1 MRRAGF
7 SGAMR
12 VRILAAPTPPDKTRR
27 APSSISSRRPAFGFS
42 PGPWQEK
49 HRSERIGRISLEK
62 STGGAASSG
71 KPISPQKSNVRKR
84 IQANHSASPK
94 CNTCTVRPTLAL
106 ALLATVGAARAA
118 TVDPLLKDFR
128 IALRMGPD
136 RVLLIGGELQGYL
149 ESEEVRTV
157 IEDFPADLTAI
168 RQRPR
173 VAPVDDMHFASP
185 ERLAKFHFAPETLW
199 KPGDRWQLHPGAT
212 PSVGL
217 ILEQIG
223 FGFYCGGPGGW
234 AIAVARYESP
244 AKARLV
250 AGLRAEAYLAT
261 PGSARVHVSQVPML
275 PLRTGPMHA
284 AVSALL
290 LKNSRA
296 IIRRSSDQ
304 DLQRAFLGS
313 TLSPGKLTAFRW
325 VPPRGRAFIFASER
339 WFDDGG
345 RDLIEAGG
353 VLVEGSSL
361 AIIQAG
367 AVRAERED
375 MSEPFGFLNVWQI
388 GGRNFVLTYSR
399 GQESYEVSLD
409 EIVPGKGLAE
419 SGLSCMEG
427 C

>member
-1 MRRAGF
+1 MRPGF
-7 SGAMR
+7 
-12 VRILAAPTPPDKTRR
+12 V
-27 APSSISSRRPAFGFS
+27 
-42 PGPWQEK
+42 
-49 HRSERIGRISLEK
+49 
-62 STGGAASSG
+62 
-71 KPISPQKSNVRKR
+71 
-84 IQANHSASPK
+84 
-94 CNTCTVRPTLAL
+94 L
-106 ALLATVGAARAA
+106 ALLATVGAAPAA

-136 RVLLIGGELQGYL
+136 RVLLIGGELQGYR

-157 IEDFPADLTAI
+157 NEDFPADLPAI
-168 RQRPR
+168 RKRPR

-199 KPGDRWQLHPGAT
+199 KPGDRWQLHTGAT

-250 AGLRAEAYLAT
+250 TGLRAEAYLAT
-261 PGSARVHVSQVPML
+261 PGSPRVHVSQVPMVTL
-275 PLRTGPMHA
+275 GSGPKHA
-284 AVSALL
+284 EVSALL

-304 DLQRAFLGS
+304 DRQRPFLRG

-325 VPPRGRAFIFASER
+325 APPRGRALIFASER

-345 RDLIEAGG
+345 RDLVEAGG
-353 VLVEGSSL
+353 VLVEGSAL

-367 AVRAERED
+367 AVQAENED
-375 MSEPFGFLNVWQI
+375 VSEPFQFLNVWQI
-388 GGRNFVLTYSR
+388 GGRNFVLTYWR
-399 GQESYEVSLD
+399 GGESYGISLD
-409 EIVPGKGLAE
+409 EILPGKGLLKT
-419 SGLSCMEG
+419 GLSCMEG